1 MADTKLSAL
10 TATTAL
16 DPADLLHAVVNV
28 ATTPA
33 NRKITWANVVADL
46 ADETKTL
53 TNTTIALGSNTV
65 SGTTAEFNTALTD
78 GSFATLAGAE
88 TLTNKTLTA
97 AVLQDGLTIDTESIN
112 WTGSV
117 TLDPANGLL
126 QEITLTGNVTS
137 MTDSL
142 ADGEAVI
149 LMIDDG
155 TAYTITWPTI
165 TWTSDSATAPTLQ
178 TTAKTVVQVW
188 KAGTTLYGHAAN
200 GA

>member
-46 ADETKTL
+46 AAETKTL

-78 GSFATLAGAE
+78 GSFATLAGTE

-97 AVLQDGLTIDTESIN
+97 ATLQDGLTIDTESIN
-112 WTGSV
+112 WTGAV

-142 ADGEAVI
+142 ADGEALV

-178 TTAKTVVQVW
+178 TSAKTVVQVW

>member
-46 ADETKTL
+46 AAETKTL

>member
-46 ADETKTL
+46 AAETKTL

-178 TTAKTVVQVW
+178 TAAKTVVQVW

>member
-1 MADTKLSAL
+1 
-10 TATTAL
+10 
-16 DPADLLHAVVNV
+16 
-28 ATTPA
+28 
-33 NRKITWANVVADL
+33 
-46 ADETKTL
+46 
-53 TNTTIALGSNTV
+53 
-65 SGTTAEFNTALTD
+65 
-78 GSFATLAGAE
+78 
-88 TLTNKTLTA
+88 
-97 AVLQDGLTIDTESIN
+97 
-112 WTGSV
+112 
-117 TLDPANGLL
+117 LL

>member
-46 ADETKTL
+46 AAETKTL

-149 LMIDDG
+149 LMIGDG